1 MSVAELEL
9 LNNYN
14 ALDKMKVLSDDIGA
28 HILDNLNPNL
38 TPRPYQIKALSRF
51 KYYFDHP
58 EIANQPAHLLF
69 AMATGS
75 GKTLIMAANILHLYK
90 MGYRNF
96 IFFVNSTNI
105 ILKTKENFTNPH
117 SSKYLFNDPIHF
129 DGENIRIKSVE
140 NFEGV
145 NPNDINIHF
154 TTIQGL
160 HTRMTKPKENALTVE
175 DFKEME
181 VVLLSDEAHHM
192 NVDTK
197 RAQGKKLGAG
207 EQEALISWETTVQN
221 ILNANKKNIMLE
233 FTATPDLEEPAIREK
248 YKDKLIYDYSLK
260 QFCIDKYS
268 KDVQILQS
276 DKEPMERALQAVV
289 LSQYRQKVFA
299 DNGLIIKPV
308 VMFKANAVNAPKKP
322 DENKIVSSEFRES
335 FDAMISGLT
344 AKKLQALKD
353 SLSGEETI
361 LKTAFDYFDNNGLSL
376 DSLAL
381 QLQDAF
387 SHDKCVSIDS
397 STNKSIDENDQILI
411 NTLEDKD
418 NPVRGVFAVEALNE
432 GWDVLNLFDIVRLY
446 NTRDA
451 KSNKAGKTTISEAQ
465 LIGRGA
471 RYCPFKV
478 DDTQTKDQRKYDGDL
493 THPLRICEELYYHS
507 AQNSKYI
514 QELNNALDIV
524 GIKPKEQVTKDL
536 FLKPEFKQTD
546 FYKNEW
552 IFVNTQIKNEN
563 REIKA
568 ISESIRKKAY
578 YFTLT
583 SGQSSQSDILDGEKT
598 TKQPEIIENTVKL
611 SDIDPAII
619 RKALRLVPF
628 MKFSNLKK
636 YYPNLE
642 SISDFITSPDY
653 LNNIS
658 VTFKGAKYALENISR
673 EQYLKVCISTLK
685 QIGELIEKG
694 HVDKKGS
701 EKFIPKPVKD
711 TFKDKKMNVH
721 RKDDGTDETGWGML
735 ESKNAELVM
744 NLAEHDWYAFN
755 ECYGSSEE
763 KRLIKFIAS
772 TVGKLKKSHE
782 EVYLLRN
789 EGHFKIYNFDDG
801 QAFEPD
807 FVLFLK
813 NKNGSNERYQ
823 LFIEPKGG
831 HLKETDKWKE
841 NFLKAIKERGDV
853 QQINSTVEYILYGLP
868 FYNYSE
874 QSEFA
879 EEFEKI
885 TA

>member
-1 MSVAELEL
+1 MSIAELEL

-28 HILDNLNPNL
+28 HILENLNPNL
-38 TPRPYQIKALSRF
+38 TPRPYQIKALGRF
-51 KYYFDHP
+51 KFYFDHP
-58 EIANQPAHLLF
+58 DLANQPAHLLF

-117 SSKYLFNDPIHF
+117 SSKYLFNDPISIY
-129 DGENIRIKSVE
+129 GENIRIKAVE
-140 NFEGV
+140 NFEGT
-145 NPNDINIHF
+145 NPNDIHIHF

-160 HTRMTKPKENALTVE
+160 HTRMNKPKENALTLE
-175 DFKEME
+175 DFKDME

-197 RAQGKKLGAG
+197 RAQGKNLGTG
-207 EQEALISWETTVQN
+207 EQEAFISWETTVQG

-276 DKEPMERALQAVV
+276 DKEPLERALQAVI

-322 DENKIVSSEFRES
+322 DENKIVSSEFRET
-335 FDAMISGLT
+335 FDKMISSLT
-344 AKKLQALKD
+344 PEKLKALKEI
-353 SLSGEETI
+353 LSGEETV
-361 LKTAFDYFDNNGLSL
+361 LKTAFEYFDNNGLSL
-376 DSLAL
+376 DSLAM
-381 QLQDAF
+381 QIQGAF

-397 STNKSIDENDQILI
+397 STNKSINENDQILI
-411 NTLEDKD
+411 NTLEDLN
-418 NPVRGVFAVEALNE
+418 NPIRGVFAVEALNE

-446 NTRDA
+446 ETRVSM
-451 KSNKAGKTTISEAQ
+451 KKTISEAQ

-478 DDTQTKDQRKYDGDL
+478 DSTQTKDQRKYDEDL

-507 AQNSKYI
+507 PQNSKYI
-514 QELNNALDIV
+514 QELNTALDIV

-563 REIKA
+563 REVKA
-568 ISESIRKKAY
+568 IAESIRKKAY

-583 SGQSSQSDILDGEKT
+583 SGQSSQSDILNRNNAT
-598 TKQPEIIENTVKL
+598 TQPETIEKMVKFL
-611 SDIDPAII
+611 NIDPAII

-642 SISDFITSPDY
+642 SIADFITSTNY
-653 LNNIS
+653 LNNIGI
-658 VTFKGAKYALENISR
+658 TFKGTKDALEKICR
-673 EQYLKVCISTLK
+673 EQYLKACISTLK

-694 HVDKKGS
+694 HVDKKGT

-711 TFKDKKMNVH
+711 TFKDKKMNFN
-721 RKDDGTDETGWGML
+721 RKEDGSDETGWGML
-735 ESKNAELVM
+735 ESKNSDLVM
-744 NLAEHDWYAFN
+744 NLADQDWYAFN

-763 KRLIKFIAS
+763 KRLVKFIAS
-772 TVGKLKKSHE
+772 TVDKLKQNYE
-782 EVYLLRN
+782 QVYLLRN
-789 EGHFKIYNFDDG
+789 EGHFKIFNFDDG

-813 NKNGSNERYQ
+813 HTNGTNERYQ

-831 HLKETDKWKE
+831 HLKDNDKWKE
-841 NFLKAIKERGDV
+841 DFLKVIKERGDI

-874 QSEFA
+874 QAKFTDEMN
-879 EEFEKI
+879 KI

>member
-1 MSVAELEL
+1 MSVIELEL

-14 ALDKMKVLSDDIGA
+14 ALDKMKVLSNDIGA
-28 HILDNLNPNL
+28 YILDNLSPNL

-58 EIANQPAHLLF
+58 EIANQPTHLLF

-75 GKTLIMAANILHLYK
+75 GKTLIMAGNILHLYK

-117 SSKYLFNDPIHF
+117 SSKYLFNDPINI
-129 DGENIRIKSVE
+129 DGDIIRIKAVE

-145 NPNDINIHF
+145 NTNDINIHF

-160 HTRMTKPKENALTVE
+160 HGRMNKPKENALTIE
-175 DFKEME
+175 DFKDME

-197 RAQGKKLGAG
+197 RAQGKSLGAG

-221 ILNANKKNIMLE
+221 ILTANKKNIMLE
-233 FTATPDLEEPAIREK
+233 FTATPDLEEPSIRGK

-276 DKEPMERALQAVV
+276 DKEPLDRALQAVV

-299 DNGLIIKPV
+299 DQGLIIKPV
-308 VMFKANAVNAPKKP
+308 VMFKANAVNAPKNP
-322 DENKIVSSEFRES
+322 DENKIVSSQFRQA
-335 FDAMISGLT
+335 FDYMISALT
-344 AKKLQALKD
+344 ADKLTALKESTSSD
-353 SLSGEETI
+353 QTI
-361 LKTAFDYFDNNGLSL
+361 LKTAFDYFGNHGLSL
-376 DSLAL
+376 DNLAL
-381 QLQDAF
+381 QIQDAF

-397 STNKSIDENDQILI
+397 SIDNETNQILI
-411 NTLEDKD
+411 NTLEDRD
-418 NPVRGVFAVEALNE
+418 NPIRGVFAVEALNE

-446 NTRDA
+446 ETRVSMD
-451 KSNKAGKTTISEAQ
+451 KTISEAQ

-471 RYCPFKV
+471 RYCPFKI
-478 DDTQTKDQRKYDGDL
+478 DETQISDQRKYDEDL
-493 THPLRICEELYYHS
+493 THPLRVCEELYYHS

-552 IFVNTQIKNEN
+552 IFINQQIKNEN
-563 REIKA
+563 HDVMA
-568 ISESIRKKAY
+568 IADSIRKKAY
-578 YFTLT
+578 YFTLI
-583 SGQSSQSDILDGEKT
+583 SGKSSQIDILDGNKT
-598 TKQPEIIENTVKL
+598 IAPTETFENTIKF
-611 SDIDPAII
+611 SQIDPAII

-642 SISDFITSPDY
+642 SISGFITSPDY
-653 LNNIS
+653 LSNIGI
-658 VTFKGAKYALENISR
+658 TFKATKEVLQEITR
-673 EQYLKVCISTLK
+673 EQYFKACISTLK
-685 QIGELIEKG
+685 QVGELIEKG
-694 HVDKKGS
+694 HVDKKGTD
-701 EKFIPKPVKD
+701 KFIPKPVKD
-711 TFKDKKMNVH
+711 TFKDKKMNFN
-721 RKDDGTDETGWGML
+721 RKADGTDETGWGML
-735 ESKNAELVM
+735 ESKNAELIM
-744 NLAEHDWYAFN
+744 NLAAHDWYAFN
-755 ECYGSSEE
+755 DCYGSSEE
-763 KRLIKFIAS
+763 KRLVKFIAS
-772 TVGKLKKSHE
+772 TVDKLKKNHE
-782 EVYLLRN
+782 QVYLLRN
-789 EGHFKIYNFDDG
+789 EGHFKIFNFDDG
-801 QAFEPD
+801 QPFEPD

-813 NKNGSNERYQ
+813 NKNGTNERYQ
-823 LFIEPKGG
+823 LFIEPKGAQ
-831 HLKETDKWKE
+831 LIATDKWKE
-841 NFLKAIKERGDV
+841 DFLKAIKERGEV
-853 QQINSTVEYILYGLP
+853 HQINSTVEYVLYGLP
-868 FYNYSE
+868 FYNYNN
-874 QSEFA
+874 QAEFSQ
-879 EEFEKI
+879 EIKEI
-885 TA
+885 TS